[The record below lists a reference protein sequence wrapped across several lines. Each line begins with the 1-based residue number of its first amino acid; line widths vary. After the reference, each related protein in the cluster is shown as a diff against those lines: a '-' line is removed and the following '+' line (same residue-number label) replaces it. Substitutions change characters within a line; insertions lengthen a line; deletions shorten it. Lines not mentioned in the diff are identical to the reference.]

1 MPLVH
6 AQYHDYLTNSRGIAL
21 SLRNSGILH
30 CCLLDNPWHYNTPPP
45 LPVHA
50 TNSRKHVDSIDIFL
64 MSLYIIGT
72 TPWIRDTICAK
83 PQMTNDKELFNG
95 CTSMI
100 RFIYFSKLLDCFF
113 FKDTCWWAGG
123 GHQIG
128 KFPIALSRIGE
139 SGRVPFVLQPK
150 TIPTQRFISATRIK
164 GPRLE
169 YTSPSRLRWVAKESG
184 SRHPP
189 YPTLPSIPR
198 QVCKLT
204 IVPPN
209 PDRH

>member
-45 LPVHA
+45 YQYMLQIVG
-50 TNSRKHVDSIDIFL
+50 NMSIPSTSFWCHF
-64 MSLYIIGT
+64 IGT

-83 PQMTNDKELFNG
+83 PHMTNDKELFNG

-113 FKDTCWWAGG
+113 FKDICWWAGG

-128 KFPIALSRIGE
+128 KIPIAFIPHRWKRE
-139 SGRVPFVLQPK
+139 STFC
-150 TIPTQRFISATRIK
+150 TPT
-164 GPRLE
+164 E
-169 YTSPSRLRWVAKESG
+169 NN
-184 SRHPP
+184 P
-189 YPTLPSIPR
+189 YSKVHFSD
-198 QVCKLT
+198 Q
-204 IVPPN
+204 N
-209 PDRH
+209 